1 MLVLCGDKMR
11 HMVNH
16 LISRKGDMG
25 FLAVMIVSVSIE
37 QECCVQSALVNN
49 MFCNESDFVITFEL
63 CGDYQ
68 NWARI
73 SSVRMS
79 GQGYF

>member
-1 MLVLCGDKMR
+1 
-11 HMVNH
+11 
-16 LISRKGDMG
+16 MG
-25 FLAVMIVSVSIE
+25 FLAIMIVSVSME
-37 QECCVQSALVNN
+37 PECCVKSALVNN
-49 MFCNESDFVITFEL
+49 MFYNDPDFVITFEL
-63 CGDYQ
+63 CGDNQ